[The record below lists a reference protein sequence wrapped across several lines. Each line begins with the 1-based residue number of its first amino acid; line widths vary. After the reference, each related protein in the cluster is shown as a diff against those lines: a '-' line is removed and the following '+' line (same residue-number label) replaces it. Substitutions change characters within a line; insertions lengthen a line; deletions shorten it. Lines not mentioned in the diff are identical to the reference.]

1 MGYVEDAEKV
11 FKDWYLTQ
19 EPKITTTENKRI
31 IIRNV

>member
-11 FKDWYLTQ
+11 FKDWYSTRD
-19 EPKITTTENKRI
+19 KNNNFKNKRI